1 MQEGDLNLFGGI
13 IMKTYFTTMWKLG
26 LYLLA
31 EYWWF
36 YLILTIVLTVL
47 VLKYEKKIVSEFQ
60 KMVFKL
66 NEMLLDYKESLEQR

>member
-1 MQEGDLNLFGGI
+1 
-13 IMKTYFTTMWKLG
+13 MKIYFNTMWKLG

-36 YLILTIVLTVL
+36 YLILTVVFTVL
-47 VLKYEKKIVSEFQ
+47 ALKYEKKIVSEFQ

>member
-1 MQEGDLNLFGGI
+1 
-13 IMKTYFTTMWKLG
+13 MKTYFTTMWKLG

-36 YLILTIVLTVL
+36 YLILTVVLTVL
-47 VLKYEKKIVSEFQ
+47 ILKYEKKIVSEFQ

>member
-1 MQEGDLNLFGGI
+1 
-13 IMKTYFTTMWKLG
+13 MKTYFTTMWKLG